1 MKITL
6 IIITIIVL
14 LLMGISELFKLK
26 FLRTFLVSV
35 TFISLTALGQVTN
48 ICVFP
53 YEISMTIT
61 IIAMIG
67 SITGIIITRKFAVT
81 RDDYW
86 PILFKRLFIFMF
98 LFLGASLLLLI
109 FNPEA
114 FANMT

>member
-81 RDDYW
+81 RDDYIIKLIIFYIIDFIIHIHV
-86 PILFKRLFIFMF
+86 PISWCISTLAHI
-98 LFLGASLLLLI
+98 
-109 FNPEA
+109 
-114 FANMT
+114 